1 MDSYNRG
8 PQAPQTFFRGTRGG
22 PPPSS
27 PPPPGR
33 VGWGGGV
40 NQSCLT
46 APLSDDTCQVKR
58 VNAIEG
64 GIRVASE
71 WHEGGMAWH
80 GMEWHGMASFILDI

>member
-22 PPPSS
+22 PPPPPPS
-27 PPPPGR
+27 PPRAGG
-33 VGWGGGV
+33 VGWGG

-58 VNAIEG
+58 VNDIEG
-64 GIRVASE
+64 GIRVASD

>member
-27 PPPPGR
+27 PR
-33 VGWGGGV
+33 AGGVGV

-46 APLSDDTCQVKR
+46 APLSDDICQVKR
-58 VNAIEG
+58 VNDIEG
-64 GIRVASE
+64 GIRVASD
-71 WHEGGMAWH
+71 WHEGGMAWS
-80 GMEWHGMASFILDI
+80 GMASFILDI